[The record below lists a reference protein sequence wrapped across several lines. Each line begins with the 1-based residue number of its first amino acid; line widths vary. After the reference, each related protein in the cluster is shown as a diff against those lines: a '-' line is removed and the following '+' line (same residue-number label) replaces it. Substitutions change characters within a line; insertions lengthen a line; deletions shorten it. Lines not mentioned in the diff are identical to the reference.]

1 MRRRIAIV
9 ALALLAAGLA
19 ATALTHSSTPSRRST
34 QTPAERTASAAAGGT
49 PAAPVGALGAPI
61 DSRYLTELP
70 FGKSSFW
77 IQPWRAYLDT
87 WPASRLLDALGI
99 NFDVSAPEAQ
109 GTARLL
115 HDSGFKLARIGI
127 NWSALSYE
135 DPTRFVDEAD
145 IRTRLSALHR
155 YGLRPLILLDA
166 NSTAPC
172 PAKRITLDT
181 VAPAPAGATTVTL
194 DAASAAEVVPGK
206 TGFDGAVFVSPKR
219 TRGGRGKHTK
229 HSKSAVKLTPA
240 QRLERREARRAEARA
255 GLTAVVREGNPAV
268 LITRVSADHV
278 ATLSRP
284 LPVPLAAGEH
294 KGTTLLYAPFGAPKL
309 PSGAANPTFQATLA
323 GWLSYL
329 ATVSREAQSIFGS
342 GGYDLEVWN
351 ELTFGSQFLN
361 AQLYYAPTGEG
372 KPHTVTGEVAQALL
386 DATVAYVRNP
396 AHGISPDVGI
406 TDGFADQTP
415 FPTGAHAPGLTA
427 LSKHLYV
434 GAKSFPA
441 DFRVARGNV
450 PLNVLGER
458 DTVGPRKSAG
468 SLTPRFVPHF
478 QALLPEYYL
487 TALQTATI
495 VRDLA
500 PITTYIYGAPHG
512 RYVGEPTP
520 PQVWMTEYNLSPAK
534 ATVLGPNENTP
545 ATGPSAQLTPADR
558 AHFQAKALLRSLIA
572 MVSKGMTREYFFH
585 AAPGPL
591 SLINENFSTAL
602 AAHPT
607 TYPGD
612 TLGGETTTAFHNL
625 LTHFQGPGPTGPPR
639 QLKLLSI
646 TQTGDHAQFTG
657 DTTTA
662 HPNLYDREMLAVFPF
677 QASPTRFVIPI
688 YVMTLDLLTLYEPT
702 APTTDIHRFDLP
714 PETFH
719 ITLGNLPPTTT
730 PPTITAYDPLRNET
744 TPTHLTTYTPG
755 TATIEIAA
763 TDYPRLLTIQYK
775 GRREA
780 SSVRPPARGAR
791 APS

>member
-1 MRRRIAIV
+1 MRRRIAIAALVVV
-9 ALALLAAGLA
+9 AAAGLVVA
-19 ATALTHSSTPSRRST
+19 ALTRPSRPPRRST
-34 QTPAERTASAAAGGT
+34 LTPTERASSTAGPTSLAAAGGT
-49 PAAPVGALGAPI
+49 LSAPI

-99 NFDVSAPEAQ
+99 NFDVNAGEAQ
-109 GTARLL
+109 GVAHLL

-145 IRTRLSALHR
+145 LRTRLLALHE

-172 PAKRITLDT
+172 PAKRVTLDT
-181 VAPAPAGATTVTL
+181 VAPAPVGATTVTL

-206 TGFDGAVFVSPKR
+206 TGLDAVVFASPKR
-219 TRGGRGKHTK
+219 TRRRLDRHGKRA
-229 HSKSAVKLTPA
+229 KSAVELTPA
-240 QRLERREARRAEARA
+240 QRLERREARRAETRA
-255 GLTAVVREGNPAV
+255 GLTALVREGNPAI
-268 LITRVSADHV
+268 LITKVRATHV

-284 LPVPLAAGEH
+284 LPVALAAGEH
-294 KGTTLLYAPFGAPKL
+294 KGTTLLYAPFGALTL
-309 PSGAANPTFQATLA
+309 PGGAPNPAFQATLN
-323 GWLSYL
+323 GWLSYV
-329 ATVSREAQSIFGS
+329 ATVSREAQSVFGP

-361 AQLYYAPTGEG
+361 AELYYAPTGEH
-372 KPHTVTGEVAQALL
+372 KRHTVTSEVTKALL
-386 DATVAYVRNP
+386 DATVAYVRDP
-396 AHGISPDVGI
+396 AHRISPGVGI

-415 FPTGAHAPGLTA
+415 FPSGARTPGLTA

-441 DFRVARGNV
+441 DFRVGHGNV
-450 PLNVLGER
+450 PLNALGER
-458 DTVGPRKSAG
+458 DTVGSRRSAG
-468 SLTPRFVPHF
+468 GLTPRFVPHF
-478 QALLPEYYL
+478 QALFPEYYL

-500 PITTYIYGAPHG
+500 PFTTYIYGLPHG

-534 ATVLGPNENTP
+534 ATVLGPDESTP
-545 ATGPSAQLTPADR
+545 ATGPAAQLTPADR
-558 AHFQAKALLRSLIA
+558 AHFQAKALLRSLVA

-602 AAHPT
+602 TAHPT

-625 LTHFQGPGPTGPPR
+625 LTHFQGPGPTGTPR

-646 TQTGDHAQFTG
+646 TQTGNHAQFTG
-657 DTTTA
+657 DTTPA
-662 HPNLYDREMLAVFPF
+662 HPNLYDREMLAVLPF
-677 QASPTRFVIPI
+677 QASPTRYVIPI
-688 YVMTLDLLTLYEPT
+688 YVMTLNLLTLYEPT

-719 ITLGNLPPTTT
+719 ITLTNLPPTTT

-763 TDYPRLLTIQYK
+763 TDYPRLLTIQYPS
-775 GRREA
+775 EA
-780 SSVRPPARGAR
+780 AHTHGSSATG
-791 APS
+791 

>member
-1 MRRRIAIV
+1 MT
-9 ALALLAAGLA
+9 G
-19 ATALTHSSTPSRRST
+19 RRS
-34 QTPAERTASAAAGGT
+34 SAAAGGT
-49 PAAPVGALGAPI
+49 LSAPI

-99 NFDVSAPEAQ
+99 NFDVGAPEAQ
-109 GTARLL
+109 GVARLL

-127 NWSALSYE
+127 NWSSLSYE

-145 IRTRLSALHR
+145 IRTRLLALHE

-172 PAKRITLDT
+172 PAKRVALDT
-181 VAPAPAGATTVTL
+181 VAPAPVGATTVTL
-194 DAASAAEVVPGK
+194 DAASAAEVVPGR
-206 TGFDGAVFVSPKR
+206 TGFDAAVFASSKR
-219 TRGGRGKHTK
+219 THRRHGKRV
-229 HSKSAVKLTPA
+229 KSAVKLTPA
-240 QRLERREARRAEARA
+240 QRHERREARRAETRA
-255 GLTAVVREGNPAV
+255 GLTAVVREGNPAI
-268 LITRVSADHV
+268 LITKVSANHV

-284 LPVPLAAGEH
+284 LPVALEPGEH
-294 KGTTLLYAPFGAPKL
+294 KGTTLLYAPFGPPKL
-309 PSGAANPTFQATLA
+309 PTGAPNPAFQATLG
-323 GWLSYL
+323 GWLSYV
-329 ATVSREAQSIFGS
+329 ATVSREAQSVFGP

-361 AQLYYAPTGEG
+361 AEHYYAPTGEG
-372 KPHTVTGEVAQALL
+372 RQHTVTGEVTKTLL
-386 DATVAYVRNP
+386 DATIAYVRDP

-415 FPTGAHAPGLTA
+415 FPSGAHAPGLTA

-441 DFRVARGNV
+441 DFRVGHGNV
-450 PLNVLGER
+450 PLNALGER
-458 DTVGPRKSAG
+458 DTVGPRRSAG
-468 SLTPRFVPHF
+468 GLTPQFVPHF

-512 RYVGEPTP
+512 RYVGAPTP

-534 ATVLGPNENTP
+534 ATVVGPDESTP
-545 ATGPSAQLTPADR
+545 QTGPSAQLTPADKT
-558 AHFQAKALLRSLIA
+558 HFQAKALLRSLVA

-591 SLINENFSTAL
+591 SLISENFSTAL

-612 TLGGETTTAFHNL
+612 TLGGETMTAFHNL
-625 LTHFQGPGPTGPPR
+625 LTQFQGPGPTGTPR

-646 TQTGDHAQFTG
+646 TQTGNHAQFTG
-657 DTTTA
+657 DTSPA

-677 QASPTRFVIPI
+677 QASPTRFVIPV
-688 YVMTLDLLTLYEPT
+688 YVMTLDLLTLYEPN

-719 ITLGNLPPTTT
+719 ITLGNLPETTT

-744 TPTHLTTYTPG
+744 TPAHLTTHTPT

-763 TDYPRLLTIQYK
+763 TDYPRILTIQYPS
-775 GRREA
+775 GTA
-780 SSVRPPARGAR
+780 LHAHGSPARG
-791 APS
+791 

>member
-1 MRRRIAIV
+1 MGRRIAIATLV
-9 ALALLAAGLA
+9 LLAAGLA
-19 ATALTHSSTPSRRST
+19 VTALTHSSTPRRRST
-34 QTPAERTASAAAGGT
+34 RTPAERTQSAELAPSAATGGT
-49 PAAPVGALGAPI
+49 LTGPI
-61 DSRYLTELP
+61 DTRYLTELP
-70 FGKSSFW
+70 FGRSSFW

-99 NFDVSAPEAQ
+99 NFDVGAAEAQ
-109 GTARLL
+109 GVARLL

-127 NWSALSYE
+127 NWSSLSYE
-135 DPTRFVDEAD
+135 DPTRFVDGAD
-145 IRTRLSALHR
+145 LRTRLLALHE

-172 PAKRITLDT
+172 PAKRLTLDT
-181 VAPAPAGATTVTL
+181 VAPAPVGATTVTL

-206 TGFDGAVFVSPKR
+206 TGFDAVVFASSKRVRGRHGRHGKR
-219 TRGGRGKHTK
+219 T
-229 HSKSAVKLTPA
+229 KSAIELTPA
-240 QRLERREARRAEARA
+240 QRLERREARRAETSA
-255 GLTAVVREGNPAV
+255 GLTALVREGNPAI
-268 LITRVSADHV
+268 LITKVSATHV

-284 LPVPLAAGEH
+284 LPVAMAAGEH
-294 KGTTLLYAPFGAPKL
+294 KATTLLYAPFGAPTL
-309 PSGAANPTFQATLA
+309 PAGGPNPAFQATLS
-323 GWLSYL
+323 GWLSYV
-329 ATVSREAQSIFGS
+329 ATVSREAQSIFGP

-361 AQLYYAPTGEG
+361 AELYYAPTGER
-372 KPHTVTGEVAQALL
+372 KRHTVTSEVTKALL
-386 DATVAYVRNP
+386 DATVAYVRDP
-396 AHGISPDVGI
+396 AHGISPGVGV

-415 FPTGAHAPGLTA
+415 FPSGARIPGLTA

-441 DFRVARGNV
+441 DFRVGHGNV
-450 PLNVLGER
+450 PLNALGER
-458 DTVGPRKSAG
+458 DTVGSRRSAG
-468 SLTPRFVPHF
+468 GLTPRFVPHF
-478 QALLPEYYL
+478 QALLPEYFL

-500 PITTYIYGAPHG
+500 PFTSYIYGLPHG

-534 ATVLGPNENTP
+534 ATVLGPDESTP
-545 ATGPSAQLTPADR
+545 ATGPAAQLTPADR
-558 AHFQAKALLRSLIA
+558 AHFQAKALLRSLVA
-572 MVSKGMTREYFFH
+572 MVSKGMTREYLFH
-585 AAPGPL
+585 AAPGAL

-612 TLGGETTTAFHNL
+612 AAGGETMSAFHNL

-639 QLKLLSI
+639 QLHLLSI
-646 TQTGDHAQFTG
+646 TQTGNHAQFTG
-657 DTTTA
+657 DGTPA

-677 QASPTRFVIPI
+677 QASPTRYVIPI
-688 YVMTLDLLTLYEPT
+688 YVMTLNLLTLYQPT
-702 APTTDIHRFDLP
+702 APTTDTHRFDLP

-719 ITLGNLPPTTT
+719 ITLTNLPPTTT
-730 PPTITAYDPLRNET
+730 PPTITAYDPLLNET

-763 TDYPRLLTIQYK
+763 TDYPRLLTINYPS
-775 GRREA
+775 GTA
-780 SSVRPPARGAR
+780 AHAHSSPPAHG
-791 APS
+791 